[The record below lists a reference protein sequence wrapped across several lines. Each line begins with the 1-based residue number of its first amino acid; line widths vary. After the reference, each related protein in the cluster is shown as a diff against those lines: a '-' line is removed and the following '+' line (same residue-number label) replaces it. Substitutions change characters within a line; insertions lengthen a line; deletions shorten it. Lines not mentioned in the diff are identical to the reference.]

1 MCFFTL
7 KKMLYKRDREKEK
20 CSHFCAPCNA
30 YLHSLLCQKCTSS
43 QAIRPHATDTEV
55 AARERGDT

>member
-1 MCFFTL
+1 
-7 KKMLYKRDREKEK
+7 MLYKRDREKEK

-30 YLHSLLCQKCTSS
+30 YLHSPRYQKCASS
-43 QAIRPHATDTEV
+43 QAIRPHAIDTEV